1 MTVWARYTVPSYGS
15 LDWQALKRRNV
26 LTCIGTEANSR
37 EKRKKSILLADM
49 KSLMKKFF
57 EYLSALEDNFFSRQL
72 HSLQWCLYCMHC
84 VPLYAVKNKPRK
96 CYFFCYIGKECLNWE
111 LSSRNGSRLAQRLSR
126 KTNRELKNERAPLAV
141 ILDKTLKI
149 KTENCDASKD
159 KKKQMSGLDV
169 KLVTR
174 VGHFK
179 IPRKLSTWLS
189 RRKWND
195 SISKFLLDSFYFW

>member
-37 EKRKKSILLADM
+37 EKRKKSILLADIM
-49 KSLMKKFF
+49 SLMKKFF

-84 VPLYAVKNKPRK
+84 VPLYAVKNKLRK

-159 KKKQMSGLDV
+159 KKNRCGL
-169 KLVTR
+169 
-174 VGHFK
+174 
-179 IPRKLSTWLS
+179 
-189 RRKWND
+189 RRKTRD
-195 SISKFLLDSFYFW
+195 SCWAF